1 MATAENEIARLHA
14 IVLQDLES
22 PDEGARA
29 AFRNEFG
36 AQLPSFVSDTA
47 AALTEWS
54 NFVERLDDNNVCGI
68 NVAAIVFT
76 TITHHVTSYKLFMS
90 GYTVASG
97 SLFRQVLEGASL
109 ALLCSIQSLP
119 VLERFMEDKYS
130 PQNAVQDLTK
140 HRKKARIND
149 GAMQVMQRA
158 YKFYHKYA
166 HLTKLT
172 IAASA
177 NFSQGGAPNVG
188 AYFDPAKVMEYR
200 KEVKGPD
207 PNRTNPAIRNST
219 QRLLPVGASDGIVS
233 RILLTAERLCK
244 ATYLGPSF
252 PEKKAINL
260 AWQQTKDVIVLQKMA
275 REFEALQQKI
285 MEEFGPAE
293 ITPTQI
299 MLPTMPDAES
309 RFDAFAQKIGH
320 TVNTLEQL
328 ARLFY
333 PELKKKWIDGLT
345 ELTAERYGA
354 DAPFARYMAEVGKT
368 LLFMLDL
375 RNLVEHPKPGK
386 RARVFDFRQLSTG
399 KLLVP
404 SVEFEGSPYT
414 LPNALHTVMAL
425 LTHGMLSMSELMFV
439 QLCEVHARPFPG
451 FDIRVVELPP
461 IERGNSYVRF
471 AYFGRRDGQ
480 LFRYS

>member
-29 AFRNEFG
+29 AFRNEYG

-140 HRKKARIND
+140 HRKKARIHD
-149 GAMQVMQRA
+149 GAMQVIQRC

-166 HLTKLT
+166 HLTKMT

-200 KEVKGPD
+200 KEVKGRLSFAKVLPSIVNGVAKNVESWPLKRLSD
-207 PNRTNPAIRNST
+207 AQLIKGTRIR
-219 QRLLPVGASDGIVS
+219 AS
-233 RILLTAERLCK
+233 
-244 ATYLGPSF
+244 
-252 PEKKAINL
+252 
-260 AWQQTKDVIVLQKMA
+260 
-275 REFEALQQKI
+275 
-285 MEEFGPAE
+285 
-293 ITPTQI
+293 
-299 MLPTMPDAES
+299 
-309 RFDAFAQKIGH
+309 
-320 TVNTLEQL
+320 
-328 ARLFY
+328 
-333 PELKKKWIDGLT
+333 
-345 ELTAERYGA
+345 
-354 DAPFARYMAEVGKT
+354 
-368 LLFMLDL
+368 
-375 RNLVEHPKPGK
+375 
-386 RARVFDFRQLSTG
+386 
-399 KLLVP
+399 
-404 SVEFEGSPYT
+404 
-414 LPNALHTVMAL
+414 
-425 LTHGMLSMSELMFV
+425 
-439 QLCEVHARPFPG
+439 
-451 FDIRVVELPP
+451 
-461 IERGNSYVRF
+461 
-471 AYFGRRDGQ
+471 
-480 LFRYS
+480 